1 LTFPGLR
8 QAAAFYTARL
18 LNCLVDCLHV
28 FLPRIS
34 APWSRLHSARRWDD
48 AVAQARKL
56 RDMTLPRGNPYEQL
70 DASGLLY
77 ALLYQQGQYAQAVLQ
92 TDQMMALASA
102 EGYDPVS
109 GQMQALI
116 QRLTAAMMAGDQGAS
131 RAILRASVASPRE
144 QTGPSS
150 WPRR

>member
-1 LTFPGLR
+1 MF
-8 QAAAFYTARL
+8 
-18 LNCLVDCLHV
+18 

-34 APWSRLHSARRWDD
+34 APWSRLHRPGASDD

-56 RDMTLPRGNPYEQL
+56 QDMTLPRGSPYEQL
-70 DASGLLY
+70 NASGLLY
-77 ALLYQQGQYAQAVLQ
+77 TLLYQQGQYAQAVLQ
-92 TDQMMALASA
+92 TDHMMALASA

-116 QRLTAAMMAGDQGAS
+116 QRGLTAAMMAGDQGAS

-144 QTGPSS
+144 QTRAEQLAKALS
-150 WPRR
+150 W

>member
-1 LTFPGLR
+1 M
-8 QAAAFYTARL
+8 QAAASYTAGL
-18 LNCLVDCLHV
+18 LNCLVNCLHV

-56 RDMTLPRGNPYEQL
+56 QDMTLPRGNPYEQL

-77 ALLYQQGQYAQAVLQ
+77 TLLYQQGQYAQAVLQ
-92 TDQMMALASA
+92 TGHMMALASA

-116 QRLTAAMMAGDQGAS
+116 QRA
-131 RAILRASVASPRE
+131 
-144 QTGPSS
+144 
-150 WPRR
+150 